1 MSTPIA
7 FRPTEDDTSSLAQ
20 VPGSVTEV
28 IRKGIAI
35 QASLCER
42 LVPLYPRSVHEPE
55 IALAV
60 EEAARAAVE
69 RLDVL
74 FEGKAPESQGISSQF
89 QGLLEQH
96 LRAML
101 RGRPFHLNSHRIPL
115 NPLFGDSDS
124 YGKCDEPSMS
134 QGIALLKVKKTLGE
148 PDMVLDPDKRRFV
161 PEEKLE
167 AGSLFT
173 SVDAAVEFAFI
184 WLKEEEMEPRENR
197 LQLQLYSF
205 AADGPLQRVP

>member
-1 MSTPIA
+1 MTTPIA
-7 FRPTEDDTSSLAQ
+7 FRPTEEDASNLAQ
-20 VPGSVTEV
+20 VPGTVSEV
-28 IRKGIAI
+28 IRKGIAM

-42 LVPLYPRSVHEPE
+42 LAPLYPRSVDEPE

-60 EEAARAAVE
+60 AEAAKAAVE
-69 RLDVL
+69 RLDEL
-74 FEGKAPESQGISSQF
+74 FAGKPPESQGISSQF

-101 RGRPFHLNSHRIPL
+101 LGRPFHHSSHRIPL

-124 YGKCDEPSMS
+124 YGKCDEPDRT

-148 PDMVLDPDKRRFV
+148 PDMVLDPDRGRFV

-167 AGSLFT
+167 PGSLFT
-173 SVDAAVEFAFI
+173 SVDAAVEYAFS
-184 WLKEEEMEPRENR
+184 WLKQEEMEPRENR

-205 AADGPLQRVP
+205 AADGPIQRVP